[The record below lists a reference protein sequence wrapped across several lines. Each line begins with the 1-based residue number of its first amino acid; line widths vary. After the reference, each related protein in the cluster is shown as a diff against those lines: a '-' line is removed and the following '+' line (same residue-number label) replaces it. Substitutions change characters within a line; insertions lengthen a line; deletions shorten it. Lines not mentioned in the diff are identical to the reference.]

1 MQKSL
6 VLNNRNEL
14 GLSLPV
20 IRSKPSIH
28 LGYVFTTFSGFFW
41 ARSVLRIRIYGFVV
55 SDARVYRYLPYVEKL
70 FDFFISI
77 NLFCIYLVIGKH
89 AHVDKLL
96 LIYKKHIFDF
106 DKYIPPYI
114 LITAHKMEPRKQK
127 PKKRVSSG
135 LYVKV
140 IVLGDSGVGKTCL
153 INRYVG
159 GFYQDSFATTL
170 GVDFK
175 VKEIVRN

>member
-1 MQKSL
+1 M
-6 VLNNRNEL
+6 
-14 GLSLPV
+14 
-20 IRSKPSIH
+20 
-28 LGYVFTTFSGFFW
+28 
-41 ARSVLRIRIYGFVV
+41 
-55 SDARVYRYLPYVEKL
+55 EKL

-77 NLFCIYLVIGKH
+77 NLFCVYLVIGKN

-114 LITAHKMEPRKQK
+114 LITAQKMEPRKQK